1 MEKGVSVTQL
11 IQRAPGRVFQV
22 AIALFI
28 VNMSIMGF
36 VISKNP
42 GTPFDEAAHLDY
54 VVKMSNL
61 QLPKVNELYG
71 QEVLGIMACLDAG
84 PAWAGLE
91 DCGSAEYTPS
101 LAPFEGQSSAT
112 PFLPTYYA
120 VTALPFKACSISG
133 FADTLTCGRY
143 ANSIWLAGATVMGFL
158 LLVLLGRP
166 RNLFIPAIVSLSVNL
181 MPAVLQQ
188 GVTVNTDAAVQFL
201 AFLVPYLSL
210 KIPRLRISLG
220 SKYLL
225 LWGLFSVAMSVKQT
239 LITVMVV
246 SAWLFW
252 VSLRDDERR
261 VRTASIVSGIIVT
274 VLATNFVAIKLQPFI
289 RGEGGTDNMA
299 QAIQTPI
306 NALPE
311 ALLAAIVSG
320 SIPFTQIGYAAL
332 SNGILGSLAFIVSLI
347 GWITAARF
355 RATVVVPNVSDTGKN
370 SGIRDYSS
378 YVVLVAMIAPLVLG
392 LLTWVSTGVPA
403 TQPRYFLGTVSLF
416 IILGFAAMKSNRERL
431 IFSVPLL
438 ASLVATSAYVLAI

>member
-1 MEKGVSVTQL
+1 MSEL
-11 IQRAPGRVFQV
+11 AQRAPRHVLQV

-28 VNMSIMGF
+28 VHMSIMGF

-54 VVKMSNL
+54 VVKVSNL

-91 DCGSAEYTPS
+91 ECGSAEYTPS
-101 LAPFEGQSSAT
+101 LAPFGGQSSAT

-120 VTALPFKACSISG
+120 VTALPFKVCSISG
-133 FADTLTCGRY
+133 FADVLNCGRY

-158 LLVLLGRP
+158 LLVLLARP
-166 RNLFIPAIVSLSVNL
+166 RNLFIPAIASLSVNM

-201 AFLVPYLSL
+201 AFLVPYFSL
-210 KIPRLRISLG
+210 KISRLSISIS
-220 SKYLL
+220 SKYLVL
-225 LWGLFSVAMSVKQT
+225 LGLFSIAMSVKQT
-239 LITVMVV
+239 LITVMVI

-252 VSLRDDERR
+252 VSLRDEGRK
-261 VRTASIVSGIIVT
+261 VRTASILSGIILT

-289 RGEGGTDNMA
+289 RGEGGADNMA
-299 QAIQTPI
+299 QAIQAPMS
-306 NALPE
+306 ALPE
-311 ALLAAIVSG
+311 ALLAAIVGG

-347 GWITAARF
+347 AWISAARF
-355 RATVVVPNVSDTGKN
+355 RAITVLPNSSDSVNGP
-370 SGIRDYSS
+370 GIRHYSS
-378 YVVLVAMIAPLVLG
+378 YMVLVALIAPFVLG

-403 TQPRYFLGTVSLF
+403 TQPRYFLGTLSLLM
-416 IILGFAAMKSNRERL
+416 ILGFSAMQSNRERL